1 MGYRESNKLR
11 GVDMRILMYYDGTEE
26 SKEALSI
33 AKLHGKAFNAK
44 IEVVSSLPRGGE
56 PQLKEIEEREEELE
70 YVKAVFEKE
79 NIPCET
85 HLLIRGHEA
94 GDDIIRFAAEKNVD
108 EIIIGTEKRTRVE
121 KFLLGSVAQHVIYNA
136 KRPVVIV

>member
-1 MGYRESNKLR
+1 
-11 GVDMRILMYYDGTEE
+11 MRILMYYDGTEE
-26 SKEALSI
+26 SKEAINI

-44 IEVVSSLPRGGE
+44 IEVVSSLPKGGE
-56 PQLKEIEEREEELE
+56 PQLKEIEERENELE
-70 YVKAVFEKE
+70 YVKTVFENE

-108 EIIIGTEKRTRVE
+108 EIIIGTQKRTRVE
-121 KFLLGSVAQHVIYNA
+121 KFLLSSVAQHVIYNA
-136 KRPVVIV
+136 NSPVVIV

>member
-1 MGYRESNKLR
+1 
-11 GVDMRILMYYDGTEE
+11 MRILMYYDGTEE
-26 SKEALSI
+26 SKEAISI

-44 IEVVSSLPRGGE
+44 IEVVSSLPKGGE
-56 PQLKEIEEREEELE
+56 PQLKEIEERENELE
-70 YVKAVFEKE
+70 YVKTVFEKE

-94 GDDIIRFAAEKNVD
+94 GEDIIRFATEKNVD

-121 KFLLGSVAQHVIYNA
+121 KFILGSVAQHVIYNA
-136 KRPVVIV
+136 NRPVVIV

>member
-1 MGYRESNKLR
+1 VNNLREGN
-11 GVDMRILMYYDGTEE
+11 MRILMYYDGTEE

-44 IEVVSSLPRGGE
+44 IEVVSSLPKGGE
-56 PQLKEIEEREEELE
+56 PQLKEIEERESELE
-70 YVKAVFEKE
+70 YIKTVFEKE

-94 GDDIIRFAAEKNVD
+94 GEDIIRFATEKNVD

-121 KFLLGSVAQHVIYNA
+121 KFLLGSVAQHVIFNA
-136 KRPVVIV
+136 NRPVVIV

>member
-1 MGYRESNKLR
+1 
-11 GVDMRILMYYDGTEE
+11 MRILMYYDGTEE
-26 SKEALSI
+26 SKEAISI

-44 IEVVSSLPRGGE
+44 IDVVSSLPKGGE
-56 PQLKEIEEREEELE
+56 PQLKAIEEREDELE
-70 YVKAVFEKE
+70 YVKTVFDKE

-94 GDDIIRFAAEKNVD
+94 GEDVIRFAAEKNVD

-136 KRPVVIV
+136 NRPVVIV

>member
-1 MGYRESNKLR
+1 MGKGKVNNLREAN
-11 GVDMRILMYYDGTEE
+11 MRILIYYDGTEE
-26 SKEALSI
+26 AKEAISI

-44 IEVVSSLPRGGE
+44 IEVVSSLSRGGE
-56 PQLKEIEEREEELE
+56 PQLKEIEERENELE
-70 YVKAVFEKE
+70 YIKTVFEKE

-94 GDDIIRFAAEKNVD
+94 GEDIILFAAEKNID
-108 EIIIGTEKRTRVE
+108 EIIIGTQKRTRVE
-121 KFLLGSVAQHVIYNA
+121 KFLLGSVAQHVIYNS